1 MGLPAASSSP
11 LAEGNRSLILVTGAS
26 GLVGSALI
34 PSLEQQGHRVIRAV
48 RTDPRGENEIRW
60 RPLESP
66 EEIPTKEREAFEKI
80 DAVVH
85 LAGENIAAGRWNDER
100 KDKIRSSR
108 VDATRNLVS
117 LLRQLSSPPSTFI
130 SASAVG
136 GYPSEGDQEMTED
149 SPLGDGFLG
158 NLCRD
163 WENAASMMEEVGTR
177 VVRLRI
183 GLVLSPDGGILAKLL
198 PLFRFCL
205 GSRIGSGR
213 QWMSWIDLDDLV
225 QIIRWVLADPSISGV
240 LNCTAPGAVRNI
252 DFTTTLAAALR
263 RPVAPPVPAFVIKL
277 LMGEMGQR
285 LVLEGPRVISK
296 RLKQLG
302 YRFLSPDLP
311 SSLRRQLR

>member
-1 MGLPAASSSP
+1 MRLSSASSSP

-60 RPLESP
+60 RPLELP

-85 LAGENIAAGRWNDER
+85 LAGENIATGRWSDER

-136 GYPSEGDQEMTED
+136 GYPSEGDEEMTED

-158 NLCRD
+158 KLCRD
-163 WENAASMMEEVGTR
+163 WENASSPLEEVGTR

-183 GLVLSPDGGILAKLL
+183 GLVLSPAGGILAKLL

-225 QIIRWVLADPSISGV
+225 EIIRWVLADPSISGV

-285 LVLEGPRVISK
+285 LILEGPRVISR
-296 RLKQLG
+296 RLKRLG